1 MNCIDILYVYERS
14 TLKLIQII
22 MNFPSRERTVS
33 IEKSSSLNIYFL
45 SKNGTVLYL
54 AEIMIVPDELLYLQ
68 NMKYQIE
75 QIYINE
81 NLTLN
86 YREILTAKTP
96 ITFQRMLDSNLV
108 FREKAP
114 KASILGFRF
123 FVHSVC
129 NIFEKTVSMLKT
141 NS

>member
-1 MNCIDILYVYERS
+1 MNCNEILYVYERS
-14 TLKLIQII
+14 TLKLIQIL

-108 FREKAP
+108 FREKSP
-114 KASILGFRF
+114 KASTLGFRF
-123 FVHSVC
+123 FVHRVC

>member
-1 MNCIDILYVYERS
+1 
-14 TLKLIQII
+14 

-114 KASILGFRF
+114 KASTIGFRF
-123 FVHSVC
+123 FVHRVC

>member
-1 MNCIDILYVYERS
+1 MNCNEILYVYERS
-14 TLKLIQII
+14 TLKLIQIL

-114 KASILGFRF
+114 KASTLGFRF
-123 FVHSVC
+123 FVHRVC